1 MSASAA
7 HVCTTLLA
15 PTLSGVLA
23 LAPVT
28 TTRATP
34 RVETSTPAQDEE
46 GDLPRQVEATGEA
59 WARTPTLETGRA
71 WAQALEAT
79 GRYVEA
85 LAAWRQVAEL
95 EDLTPSQQTQVRAD
109 VERVDGMARGRVV
122 DDPAS
127 TERERIDRTRE
138 VEGPAPAPA
147 PLNTAAPE
155 APAQADRVVEK
166 WYFWVTLGV
175 IVAAGATITGLAIQ
189 SATNPGGVDDRARTS
204 PGGSGHGPMPAATG
218 LRF

>member
-1 MSASAA
+1 MPVPVA
-7 HVCTTLLA
+7 HVCSTLLA

-28 TTRATP
+28 TTREALH
-34 RVETSTPAQDEE
+34 VETSAPAQDEE
-46 GDLPRQVEATGEA
+46 GDLPSEVERASEA
-59 WARTPTLETGRA
+59 WAGTPNLETGTA
-71 WAQALEAT
+71 WARALEVT

-85 LAAWRQVAEL
+85 LAAWQQVASL
-95 EDLTPSQQTQVRAD
+95 EVLTPAQRAQVRVE
-109 VERVDGMARGRVV
+109 VERMDGMARGRVL

-127 TERERIDRTRE
+127 TERERIDRSRE

-147 PLNTAAPE
+147 PLNTAVPEE
-155 APAQADRVVEK
+155 APQADRVVDK

-204 PGGSGHGPMPAATG
+204 PGASGGGPMPAATG